1 MRSRIAT
8 KTTSI
13 TFGVGCQ
20 SGSGSVGWASMV
32 TSERHRGRLP
42 KRFQTI
48 AFCAISAFR
57 IQNDPNL
64 SLLETLESRG
74 KLSGNFLE
82 TVGVNQ
88 TVGRQRGWCRGVEA
102 GRRAAGLSGCKE
114 ALAGLCPH
122 RDAEFFDA
130 HAFS

>member
-1 MRSRIAT
+1 
-8 KTTSI
+8 
-13 TFGVGCQ
+13 
-20 SGSGSVGWASMV
+20 MV

-88 TVGRQRGWCRGVEA
+88 TVGPSARVVPGGRGGEEGGRPQR
-102 GRRAAGLSGCKE
+102 L
-114 ALAGLCPH
+114 
-122 RDAEFFDA
+122 
-130 HAFS
+130 